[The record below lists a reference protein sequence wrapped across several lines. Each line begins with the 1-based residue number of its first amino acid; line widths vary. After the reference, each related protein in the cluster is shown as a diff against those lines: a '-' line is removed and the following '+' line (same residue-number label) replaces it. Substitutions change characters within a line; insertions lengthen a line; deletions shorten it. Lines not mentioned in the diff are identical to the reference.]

1 MAYTVPSFD
10 RLVDAFERLP
20 SIGRKTAQRL
30 AMYMLT
36 SEDGVAAE
44 FTAALTEAKQKI
56 KYCKCCCNLTDAE
69 ICPVCTSATRDRSMI
84 CVVQQPQDVIAFERM
99 REYNGMYHVLHGA
112 LSPIDGIGPDSL
124 HIKELMARLSDD
136 TVKEVILATDP
147 TVEGETTAS
156 YIARLIK
163 PLGVKVSRLAYG
175 IPVGGTLEYADEV
188 TLSHAFEG
196 RNEL

>member
-99 REYNGMYHVLHGA
+99 REYGGMYHVLHGA